1 MIKTLK
7 SQINNEVIIAEQY
20 NQSVIAQTDKSIAI
34 ATSLY
39 STATTLVK
47 NTIAIATGI
56 SSIATALKS
65 DTLAISWGGR
75 VKGVKGSW
83 IMAIDFDDAKGMDMA
98 VGRVDGINIKA
109 DTWYILKDG
118 KLVEAGEE

>member
-1 MIKTLK
+1 MINTVRQAKEANLYNESVVADTEK
-7 SQINNEVIIAEQY
+7 SMAISTGVYATAVTWAE
-20 NQSVIAQTDKSIAI
+20 
-34 ATSLY
+34 
-39 STATTLVK
+39 
-47 NTIAIATGI
+47 NTIAIASGLK
-56 SSIATALKS
+56 SLATALKKNS
-65 DTLAISWGGR
+65 LAISFGGGIK

-83 IMAIDFDDAKGMDMA
+83 IMAIDFDETKGMDMA